1 MLKLFKKSLIAL
13 LRVIFT
19 LEYHGLHHVPADGAV
34 IVAGNHPS
42 YLDPIL
48 VYLPLRRPLRFM
60 AWDALFRIPL
70 AGPLMRA
77 LGAFPVD
84 LRKGKG
90 EAAFQQALKVLNDGE
105 ALGIFPEGQRSETGA
120 LGELKTGV
128 ARLAIATNA
137 PIVPV
142 TIGGASRAW
151 PKWKLLPK
159 PAKLVVRFHEPLT
172 FNAAEIAAR
181 GEEKEFHQEVM
192 SRVASRINRSL
203 QPALH
208 GATQLERL
216 YAQPPSNIRTYEWAP
231 LLAALIGTVVSI
243 KRDLWSSFSSHI
255 WLPLAAYFLYLAA
268 DLLFIKP
275 SRTAKWLRNSMPI
288 WLIVAWHWWLTCATG
303 LPFGEYN
310 WLLAL
315 SLVATFFTF
324 FYEDYYTLQKF
335 VRGVVV
341 SYYAALLLMVWWP
354 HPLAVMTAV
363 LGFALLFVWQHQ
375 LVAWRW
381 TVTGLVLV
389 SGGAL
394 YFSTEPRWPLL
405 IFAVLPSV
413 VLAYLQAFASVAY
426 DIRRAGIVAAA
437 N

>member
-1 MLKLFKKSLIAL
+1 MLKLFKKSLLAL

-19 LEYHGLHHVPADGAV
+19 LEYHGVHNIPARGAV

-90 EAAFQQALKVLNDGE
+90 EAAFQQALKVLNDGD

-137 PIVPV
+137 PIIPV

-172 FNAAEIAAR
+172 LDAVEVATR

-192 SRVASRINRSL
+192 QRLAIRINRSL

-208 GATQLERL
+208 EAAQLERL

-231 LLAALIGTVVSI
+231 LLAALIGTFVSI
-243 KRDLWSSFSSHI
+243 QRGLWSAYGSHI
-255 WLPLAAYFLYLAA
+255 WLPLAAYYFYLAA
-268 DLLFIKP
+268 DLLFLKP
-275 SRTAKWLRNSMPI
+275 TRTAKWLRNSMPI
-288 WLIVAWHWWLTCATG
+288 WLIVAWHLWLTRATG
-303 LPFGEYN
+303 LPFGEFN
-310 WLLAL
+310 LVLAI
-315 SLVATFFTF
+315 SLIATFFTF

-354 HPLAVMTAV
+354 HPLAAMTAV
-363 LGFALLFVWQHQ
+363 LVFAVLFIWQHR

-381 TVTGLVLV
+381 SIAGLSIVL
-389 SGGAL
+389 GASL
-394 YFSTEPRWPLL
+394 YFSTTSRIALSV
-405 IFAVLPSV
+405 FAALPFI

-426 DIRRAGIVAAA
+426 DIRRAGIVREG
-437 N
+437 

>member
-1 MLKLFKKSLIAL
+1 MLQLFKNTLLAL
-13 LRVIFT
+13 FRVIFT
-19 LEYHGLHHVPADGAV
+19 LEYHGLHNVPASGAV

-48 VYLPLRRPLRFM
+48 VFLPLRRPLRFM

-70 AGPLMRA
+70 AGQVMRA

-90 EAAFQQALKVLNDGE
+90 EAAFQQALNVLNDNE
-105 ALGIFPEGQRSETGA
+105 ALGIFPEGQRSDTGA

-128 ARLAIATNA
+128 ARLAIATGA
-137 PIVPV
+137 SIVPV

-159 PAKLVVRFHEPLT
+159 PAKLIVRFHEPLT
-172 FNAAEIAAR
+172 LDAAEVAQR
-181 GEEKEFHQEVM
+181 GEEKEFHHEVM
-192 SRVASRINRSL
+192 QRLATRINRSL

-208 GATQLERL
+208 EAAQLERL
-216 YAQPPSNIRTYEWAP
+216 YAQPPSNLRTYEWAP
-231 LLAALIGTVVSI
+231 LLAALIGMFVSI
-243 KRDLWSSFSSHI
+243 KRGLWSDYGSQI
-255 WLPLAAYFLYLAA
+255 WLPLAAYFFYLAA
-268 DLLFIKP
+268 DLLFFKP

-288 WLIVAWHWWLTCATG
+288 WLIVAWHGWLTRATG
-303 LPFGEYN
+303 LPWGENN

-315 SLVATFFTF
+315 SLVTTFFTF

-363 LGFALLFVWQHQ
+363 LGFALLFVWRHR

-381 TVTGLVLV
+381 TMTGLLLV
-389 SGGAL
+389 FGSSL
-394 YFSTEPRWPLL
+394 YLSIAPSASLL
-405 IFAVLPSV
+405 IYAALSFV

-426 DIRRAGIVAAA
+426 DIRRAGIVRGE
-437 N
+437 

>member
-1 MLKLFKKSLIAL
+1 MLQLFKKSLVAL

-19 LEYHGLHHVPADGAV
+19 LEYHGVRHVPAQGAV

-42 YLDPIL
+42 YLDPLL
-48 VYLPLRRPLRFM
+48 VYLPLRRSLRFM

-70 AGPLMRA
+70 AGPLIRA

-90 EAAFQQALKVLNDGE
+90 EAAFQQALKVLNDGD

-137 PIVPV
+137 PIIPV

-172 FNAAEIAAR
+172 LDAAEIATR

-192 SRVASRINRSL
+192 QRLAARINRSL

-208 GATQLERL
+208 EAAQVERL
-216 YAQPPSNIRTYEWAP
+216 YAQPPSNLRTYEWAP
-231 LLAALIGTVVSI
+231 LLAALIGTLVSI
-243 KRDLWSSFSSHI
+243 KRGLWSSYGAQL
-255 WLPLAAYFLYLAA
+255 WLPLAAYYFYLAA

-275 SRTAKWLRNSMPI
+275 TRMAKWLRNSMPI
-288 WLIVAWHWWLTCATG
+288 WLIVAWHTWLTRATG
-303 LPFGEYN
+303 LPFGERN
-310 WLLAL
+310 EWLAL

-354 HPLAVMTAV
+354 HPLAAMTAV
-363 LGFALLFVWQHQ
+363 LGFAVIFVWQHR
-375 LVAWRW
+375 LMAWRW
-381 TVTGLVLV
+381 TVAGSGLVLIG
-389 SGGAL
+389 SL
-394 YFSTEPRWPLL
+394 YFSTAPRLSLWIYAALS
-405 IFAVLPSV
+405 AV
-413 VLAYLQAFASVAY
+413 VLAYLQALASVAY
-426 DIRRAGIVAAA
+426 DIRRAGIVRDQ
-437 N
+437 

>member
-1 MLKLFKKSLIAL
+1 MLQLFKKSLLAL

-19 LEYHGLHHVPADGAV
+19 LEYHGLHNVPASGAV

-70 AGPLMRA
+70 AGKLMRA
-77 LGAFPVD
+77 FGAFPVD

-90 EAAFQQALKVLNDGE
+90 EAAFQQALQVLNNGD

-172 FNAAEIAAR
+172 LDAAEIAAR
-181 GEEKEFHQEVM
+181 GEEKEFHHEVM
-192 SRVASRINRSL
+192 QRLAARINRSL

-208 GATQLERL
+208 EAAQVERL

-231 LLAALIGTVVSI
+231 LLAALIGTLVSV
-243 KRDLWSSFSSHI
+243 KRGLWHSYGAHI
-255 WLPLAAYFLYLAA
+255 WLPLAAYYFYLAA
-268 DLLFIKP
+268 DLLFLKP

-303 LPFGEYN
+303 LPLGEYN
-310 WLLAL
+310 WLLTL

-363 LGFALLFVWQHQ
+363 LGFALLFIWRQR
-375 LVAWRW
+375 LIAWRW
-381 TVTGLVLV
+381 TVAGLSLV
-389 SGGAL
+389 WLGSL
-394 YFSTEPRWPLL
+394 YFSPAPRSSLGIYAAL
-405 IFAVLPSV
+405 SAV

-426 DIRRAGIVAAA
+426 DIRRAGIVHSD
-437 N
+437 